1 MFMKQKEQ
9 ENEIEELK
17 GEFQSEKD
25 NMVKQIRGFEDDQEM
40 NMMMKEENQ
49 SLKSNVLLLT
59 QEKDEMQMNSELQQ
73 EENRD

>member
-9 ENEIEELK
+9 ENEIEKLK

-25 NMVKQIRGFEDDQEM
+25 NMVKQIRGFEDEQEM

-59 QEKDEMQMNSELQQ
+59 QEKDEMQMNSELQ
-73 EENRD
+73 

>member
-59 QEKDEMQMNSELQQ
+59 QEKDEMQMNSELQ
-73 EENRD
+73 

>member
-25 NMVKQIRGFEDDQEM
+25 NMVKQIRGFEDEQEM

-59 QEKDEMQMNSELQQ
+59 QEKDEMQMNSELQ
-73 EENRD
+73 